1 MTDRS
6 WPLGAVPGFRKT
18 RSRSDCSSCRRSAR
32 VSTPNQQSYA
42 TYTYNSD
49 GLVSTI
55 TDANKNMTTL
65 GYDGFDRL
73 SVQEF
78 PSKSTQNTSDSSD
91 EEQYTYDND
100 NNMITRITRD
110 GQTIQYQYDAL
121 NRMDEKIAP
130 GEQTV
135 YYGYTLQNQRM
146 YANFA
151 SQTGQGVSDTYDG
164 FGDLTSE
171 TVDLSSTAQTMAYQ
185 YDADGDRT
193 RATYPDL
200 NYVTYAYDGLD
211 RLSQVLESGSTVLAT
226 YSYNAAGELTGV
238 ARGGGSPAT
247 TFGYDAI
254 ARLSSLS
261 QTLATPADNVA
272 FSYQYNP
279 ADQLVSDNISNAAYY
294 PLVNGATQSYAP
306 NGLNEYSTVGGTTYL
321 YDGRG
326 NLTSDGTTSYAY
338 DVENRLTEATG
349 WKLNYDPLGR
359 LYSVT
364 NTAGTTTTFIYDGD
378 RITAEYDG
386 SGNLLQRYVYG
397 GGGDDPIV
405 WYEGSGFGAANRQY
419 FLANRQ
425 GSIIDVT
432 DSNGNAL
439 AVNQYHPYGLGGSTN
454 EGRFQFTGQAYIP
467 EIGLYYY
474 KARMYNPSLGR
485 FMQTDPIGYK
495 SDLDLYAYVGN
506 DPLDRTDP
514 TCLADI
520 VLGLDADIF
529 IGGGIELAGSVSF
542 DTSNLEVGAEGT
554 FGIGGGV
561 STGVGIIA
569 SVSPSAPGPA
579 RSSASTSM
587 SLDGSVNVGPVGIS
601 KNVPITE
608 NGRSVIGQAG
618 KTSGAA
624 TKDVALPKMVE
635 GLKPQFK
642 VGASV
647 AVDFS
652 ATKTSDVLAKAV
664 ANIKLAIKQSL
675 SQISREVRSESCV
688 EKGRCN

>member
-506 DPLDRTDP
+506 DPIDGTDSSGECETRKLCNFETQLTQAQKLGGTIYNETGSLRP
-514 TCLADI
+514 QVGEIGKPISTSSKALGNGRKAI
-520 VLGLDADIF
+520 GEVVLNREAAGQKGGVASSVVSKAGKQTSQYKESVAAAKAAIA
-529 IGGGIELAGSVSF
+529 IGGSKTGPQHYYIRSGGLKIVSGKVVVGDQPAWAKGVIPSSSFGPFQNPVQTGDVSAGNDVYI
-542 DTSNLEVGAEGT
+542 D
-554 FGIGGGV
+554 IY
-561 STGVGIIA
+561 
-569 SVSPSAPGPA
+569 
-579 RSSASTSM
+579 
-587 SLDGSVNVGPVGIS
+587 
-601 KNVPITE
+601 NVP
-608 NGRSVIGQAG
+608 
-618 KTSGAA
+618 
-624 TKDVALPKMVE
+624 
-635 GLKPQFK
+635 
-642 VGASV
+642 
-647 AVDFS
+647 
-652 ATKTSDVLAKAV
+652 
-664 ANIKLAIKQSL
+664 
-675 SQISREVRSESCV
+675 
-688 EKGRCN
+688 